1 MHQNKPVRRMLLTAL
16 AASLLIPSGVYASS
30 SQELF
35 QNSTS
40 AQKYVYKEVMDLT
53 PTCSYAVAIPDQ
65 NRKEYVDRYTSLC
78 SSLYQLD
85 NGKSGYRGDFACYDL
100 YHKDTV
106 SFAQMQKNSSWYCFI
121 NDSIDYTVT
130 PSQQKKY
137 VKRKK
142 SLLKSLK
149 LTKKSTAKSQYTN
162 ARKIYRWITRNVKY
176 DYSKNKTS
184 AYDALVSHKATCN
197 GYAALLYDLCRDS
210 GIPCRIII
218 GYTDT
223 TRDALH
229 AWNIVRIGKKW
240 YNCDSTWDAGSI
252 FQPYFLSGSRYFS
265 SDHIPWKR
273 YRTASF
279 KKQFP
284 ISKSDYDPDAK

>member
-1 MHQNKPVRRMLLTAL
+1 MLLTAL
-16 AASLLIPSGVYASS
+16 AASMLIPSGAYAATNT
-30 SQELF
+30 EPF
-35 QNSTS
+35 TNSTS
-40 AQKYVYKEVMDLT
+40 ARKYAYHEVMDLT
-53 PTCSYAVAIPDQ
+53 PTFRFAASLSDHDHFQTIDQ
-65 NRKEYVDRYTSLC
+65 YTSLC
-78 SSLYQLD
+78 RSLYQLD

-100 YHKDTV
+100 YHQDTV
-106 SFAQMQKNSSWYCFI
+106 SYLQVQNGKNWFCYFEDTIC
-121 NDSIDYTVT
+121 YTVT
-130 PSQQKKY
+130 QSQQKKY
-137 VKRKK
+137 RKRKK
-142 SLLKSLK
+142 ALLKSLHLSK
-149 LTKKSTAKSQYTN
+149 DKAEKAQYGN
-162 ARKIYRWITRNVKY
+162 VKKIYRWITRNVKY

-184 AYDALVSHKATCN
+184 AYDALVLRKATCN
-197 GYAALLYDLCRDS
+197 GYAALFYDLCRDS

-252 FQPYFLSGSRYFS
+252 FQPYFLSGSKYFC

-273 YRTASF
+273 YRTKSF
-279 KKQFP
+279 KKHFP